1 MSSTS
6 ARRASRSMSES
17 KPSKH
22 KNFMEIK
29 FKKIR
34 IRNFRGLVSFEANLE
49 GRSVRISGANGLG
62 KSSVADAITWVLF
75 GKDSRRRTAFPID
88 PVDDEGRII
97 HNLDV
102 SVELEMLIDRQPTT
116 LRRRRQE
123 KWVQKRGMTR
133 EQLDGHQTTCY
144 IDGRPLPSSDFSS
157 HVDTIVKEEL
167 FRALTTPDYFPSLP
181 MDQQYRLLVKIVGT
195 RTLAEIAAKDEEALK
210 VVDELGQRSIDQYR
224 QGLTYDLQ
232 RTRKELETIPVRLSE
247 VQGFIEQVKA
257 KGADGK
263 TAQRHAKGIEEK
275 LRQVTQEIDSM
286 AGVVRAENAR
296 YNDQRAYIQQLRQ
309 QRAAIEDRI
318 EKQNR
323 EARTLHQSLVCKAK
337 EELEAAEERHTAA
350 KTMLGLHERRLKDL
364 EQQLTDFRSRWEEVE
379 RLSFS
384 WNAEEAVCPTC
395 GQPLPQDQAD
405 QKRVEAEMRF
415 NERKMKQQDAL
426 DEEGKKLAASKQ
438 RLQDLSAAA
447 REEMATAER
456 LMPEARERL
465 SKAEAEPIE
474 QADYHDASD
483 WQRLSSEIDQR
494 MKELEQTTQA
504 QEPPQLAALRTEE
517 EGYRKELRL
526 LQQTIDR
533 SKQIDEYIRREKELQ
548 KQRTTLS
555 GDIARMQTR
564 LEAAERLQ
572 LMEANDLQKRVN
584 DLFPSVRFRL
594 SRELLNGREVG
605 HCELSVDGVPYS
617 GLSTSERINAG
628 LELINA
634 LARHYNIV
642 APIVIDNAEA
652 VNKVA
657 PTLGQQILLEVSPA
671 KKLNVEQITPS
682 SLFE

>member
-1 MSSTS
+1 
-6 ARRASRSMSES
+6 
-17 KPSKH
+17 
-22 KNFMEIK
+22 MEIK
-29 FKKIR
+29 FKKVK
-34 IRNFRGLVSFEANLE
+34 IRNFRGLVSFDANLE

-88 PVDDEGRII
+88 PVDDAGRII

-102 SVELEMLIDRQPTT
+102 SVELEMLIDGQPTT

-123 KWVQKRGMTR
+123 KWVQKRGMTT

-210 VVDELGQRSIDQYR
+210 VVDELGQRSLDQYR
-224 QGLTYDLQ
+224 HGLSYDLQ
-232 RTRKELETIPVRLSE
+232 RTRKEQELIPVRLSE

-263 TAQRHAKGIEEK
+263 TAQRHARGIEEK
-275 LRQVTQEIDSM
+275 LRQVTKEIDSM

-296 YNDQRAYIQQLRQ
+296 YNDQRAYIQRLRQ

-337 EELEAAEERHTAA
+337 EELEATEERHTAA

-364 EQQLTDFRSRWEEVE
+364 EQQLIDFRSRWEEVE

-415 NERKMKQQDAL
+415 NERKMQQQDAL

-474 QADYHDASD
+474 QADYHDAAD

-517 EGYRKELRL
+517 QAYRKELRL
-526 LQQTIDR
+526 LEQTIDR
-533 SKQIDEYIRREKELQ
+533 SKQIDEYVRREKELQ

-584 DLFPSVRFRL
+584 ELFPSVRFRL

>member
-1 MSSTS
+1 
-6 ARRASRSMSES
+6 
-17 KPSKH
+17 
-22 KNFMEIK
+22 MEIK

-34 IRNFRGLVSFEANLE
+34 IRNFRGLVSFDANIE

-88 PVDDEGRII
+88 PVDDAGRII

-102 SVELEMLIDRQPTT
+102 SVELEMLIDGQPTT

-123 KWVQKRGMTR
+123 KWVQKRGMTT

-144 IDGRPLPSSDFSS
+144 IDGRPLPYSDFSS
-157 HVDTIVKEEL
+157 HVDTIVKEGL

-210 VVDELGQRSIDQYR
+210 VVDELGQRSLDQYR
-224 QGLTYDLQ
+224 QGLSYDLQ
-232 RTRKELETIPVRLSE
+232 RTRKEQELIPVRLSE

-296 YNDQRAYIQQLRQ
+296 HNDQRAYIQQLRQ
-309 QRAAIEDRI
+309 QRDAIEDRI

-337 EELEAAEERHTAA
+337 EELEATEERHTAA

-364 EQQLTDFRSRWEEVE
+364 EQQLEDFRRRWEEVE

-415 NERKMKQQDAL
+415 NERKMQQQDAL

-474 QADYHDASD
+474 QADYHDAAD
-483 WQRLSSEIDQR
+483 WQRLSGEIDQR

-517 EGYRKELRL
+517 QAYRKELRL
-526 LQQTIDR
+526 LEQTIDR
-533 SKQIDEYIRREKELQ
+533 SKQIDEYVRRERELQ

-584 DLFPSVRFRL
+584 ELFPSVRFRL

-671 KKLNVEQITPS
+671 KKLSVEQITPS

>member
-1 MSSTS
+1 
-6 ARRASRSMSES
+6 
-17 KPSKH
+17 
-22 KNFMEIK
+22 MEIK

-34 IRNFRGLVSFEANLE
+34 IRNFRGLVNFEANLE

-88 PVDDEGRII
+88 PVDDAGRII

-102 SVELEMLIDRQPTT
+102 SVELELLIDGQPTT
-116 LRRRRQE
+116 LRRRRSE
-123 KWVQKRGMTR
+123 KWVQKRGMTT

-210 VVDELGQRSIDQYR
+210 VVDELGQRSLDQYR

-232 RTRKELETIPVRLSE
+232 RTRKELELIPVRLSE

-337 EELEAAEERHTAA
+337 EELEATEERHTAA

-364 EQQLTDFRSRWEEVE
+364 EQQLEDFRRRWEEVE

-415 NERKMKQQDAL
+415 NERKMQQQDAL

-483 WQRLSSEIDQR
+483 WQRLTAEIDQR

-517 EGYRKELRL
+517 QAYRKELRL
-526 LQQTIDR
+526 LEQTIDR
-533 SKQIDEYIRREKELQ
+533 SKQIDEYVRREKELQ

-572 LMEANDLQKRVN
+572 LMEANDLQQRVN

-657 PTLGQQILLEVSPA
+657 PTLGQQILLKVSPA
-671 KKLNVEQITPS
+671 KKLSVEQTAPS

>member
-1 MSSTS
+1 
-6 ARRASRSMSES
+6 
-17 KPSKH
+17 
-22 KNFMEIK
+22 MEIK

-34 IRNFRGLVSFEANLE
+34 IRNFRGLVSFDANLE

-88 PVDDEGRII
+88 PVDDAGRII
-97 HNLDV
+97 HHLDV
-102 SVELEMLIDRQPTT
+102 SVELEMLIDGQLTT

-123 KWVQKRGMTR
+123 KWVQKRGMAT
-133 EQLDGHQTTCY
+133 EQLYGHQTTCY

-181 MDQQYRLLVKIVGT
+181 MNQQYRLLVKIVGT
-195 RTLAEIAAKDEEALK
+195 RTLAEIAAKDEEAMK
-210 VVDELGQRSIDQYR
+210 VVDELGQRSLDQYR
-224 QGLTYDLQ
+224 QGLAYDLQ
-232 RTRKELETIPVRLSE
+232 RTRKEQELIPVRLSE

-257 KGADGK
+257 NGADHV
-263 TAQRHAKGIEEK
+263 TARKQAKEIERK
-275 LRQVTQEIDSM
+275 IDQTTQEIDSL

-296 YNDQRAYIQQLRQ
+296 YNEQRAHIQQLRQ
-309 QRAAIEDRI
+309 QLAAVEDRV

-323 EARTLHQSLVCKAK
+323 ETRTLHHSLISKAK
-337 EELEAAEERHTAA
+337 EDVEVLEERHTAA
-350 KTMLGLHERRLKDL
+350 TTLLACHERNRKNLD
-364 EQQLTDFRSRWEEVE
+364 QQLEDFRRRWEETE
-379 RLSFS
+379 RLTFS
-384 WNAEEAVCPTC
+384 WPVEESICPTC
-395 GQPLPQDQAD
+395 GQPLPKDQAD
-405 QKRVEAEMRF
+405 KKRAEAEARF
-415 NERKMKQQDAL
+415 NERKMQQQDAL
-426 DEEGKKLAASKQ
+426 DQESERLIKARKRLEDQTTAARQEIASTELMLPEARQ
-438 RLQDLSAAA
+438 RLQ
-447 REEMATAER
+447 E
-456 LMPEARERL
+456 
-465 SKAEAEPIE
+465 AEAETVH
-474 QADYHDASD
+474 QANPHDYPD
-483 WQRLSSEIDQR
+483 WQRLDKEIAQR
-494 MKELEQTTQA
+494 VQALEQMGQA
-504 QEPPQLAALRTEE
+504 QEPEELPRLREE
-517 EGYRKELRL
+517 EKRYRQQLRA
-526 LQQTIDR
+526 LQETIDR
-533 SKQIDEYIRREKELQ
+533 GNQLREYEIRQQELQ
-548 KQRTTLS
+548 EQRKS
-555 GDIARMQTR
+555 ISSQVAMMQTR

-572 LMEANDLQKRVN
+572 LMEANDLQQRVN

-671 KKLNVEQITPS
+671 KKLSVEQTTPS
-682 SLFE
+682 LLFE

>member
-1 MSSTS
+1 
-6 ARRASRSMSES
+6 
-17 KPSKH
+17 
-22 KNFMEIK
+22 MEIK

-34 IRNFRGLVSFEANLE
+34 IRNFRGLVSFDANLE
-49 GRSVRISGANGLG
+49 GRSVRIAGANGLG

-102 SVELEMLIDRQPTT
+102 SVELEMLIDGQPTT
-116 LRRRRQE
+116 LRRRSE
-123 KWVQKRGMTR
+123 KWVQKRGMTT

-224 QGLTYDLQ
+224 QGLSYDLQ
-232 RTRKELETIPVRLSE
+232 RTRKEQELIPVRLSE

-337 EELEAAEERHTAA
+337 EELEATEERHTAA

-364 EQQLTDFRSRWEEVE
+364 EQQLEDFRSRWEEVE
-379 RLSFS
+379 RQSFS

-526 LQQTIDR
+526 LEQTIDR

-572 LMEANDLQKRVN
+572 LMEANDLQQRVN

-671 KKLNVEQITPS
+671 KKLSVEQITPS

>member
-1 MSSTS
+1 
-6 ARRASRSMSES
+6 
-17 KPSKH
+17 
-22 KNFMEIK
+22 MEIK

-34 IRNFRGLVSFEANLE
+34 IRNFRGLVNFEANLE

-88 PVDDEGRII
+88 PVDDAGRII
-97 HNLDV
+97 HHLDV
-102 SVELEMLIDRQPTT
+102 SVELELLIDGQPTT
-116 LRRRRQE
+116 LRRRRSE
-123 KWVQKRGMTR
+123 KWVQKRGMTT

-210 VVDELGQRSIDQYR
+210 VVDELGQRSLDQYR
-224 QGLTYDLQ
+224 QGLSYDLQ
-232 RTRKELETIPVRLSE
+232 RTRKELELIPVRLSE

-337 EELEAAEERHTAA
+337 EELEATEERHTAA
-350 KTMLGLHERRLKDL
+350 QTMLGLHERRLKDL

-379 RLSFS
+379 RQSFS

-395 GQPLPQDQAD
+395 GQPLPQDQAE

-415 NERKMKQQDAL
+415 NERKMRQQDAL

-447 REEMATAER
+447 RQEMYETER
-456 LMPEARERL
+456 LTPEARERL

-474 QADYHDASD
+474 QADYHDAAD
-483 WQRLSSEIDQR
+483 WQRLSGEIDQR

-517 EGYRKELRL
+517 QAYRKELRL
-526 LQQTIDR
+526 LEQTIDR
-533 SKQIDEYIRREKELQ
+533 SKQIDEYVRREKELQ
-548 KQRTTLS
+548 KQRATLS

-572 LMEANDLQKRVN
+572 LMEANDLQQRVN
-584 DLFPSVRFRL
+584 ELFPSVRFRL

-671 KKLNVEQITPS
+671 KKLNVEQIAPS

>member
-1 MSSTS
+1 
-6 ARRASRSMSES
+6 
-17 KPSKH
+17 
-22 KNFMEIK
+22 MEIK

-88 PVDDEGRII
+88 PVDDAGRII

-102 SVELEMLIDRQPTT
+102 SVELEMLIDGQPTT

-123 KWVQKRGMTR
+123 KWVQKRGMTT

-195 RTLAEIAAKDEEALK
+195 RTLAEIAAKDEEAMK
-210 VVDELGQRSIDQYR
+210 VVDELGQRSLDQYR
-224 QGLTYDLQ
+224 QGLSYDLQ

-337 EELEAAEERHTAA
+337 EELEATEERHTAA

-364 EQQLTDFRSRWEEVE
+364 EQQLEDFRSRWEEVE

-395 GQPLPQDQAD
+395 GQPLPQDQAE

-415 NERKMKQQDAL
+415 NERKMRQQDAL

-483 WQRLSSEIDQR
+483 WQRLTAEIDQR
-494 MKELEQTTQA
+494 VKELEQTTQA

-548 KQRTTLS
+548 KWRTTLS
-555 GDIARMQTR
+555 GDVARMQTR

-572 LMEANDLQKRVN
+572 LMEANDLQQRVN

-671 KKLNVEQITPS
+671 KKLSVEQITPS

>member
-1 MSSTS
+1 M
-6 ARRASRSMSES
+6 
-17 KPSKH
+17 
-22 KNFMEIK
+22 
-29 FKKIR
+29 
-34 IRNFRGLVSFEANLE
+34 
-49 GRSVRISGANGLG
+49 
-62 KSSVADAITWVLF
+62 
-75 GKDSRRRTAFPID
+75 
-88 PVDDEGRII
+88 
-97 HNLDV
+97 
-102 SVELEMLIDRQPTT
+102 SVELELLIDGQPTT
-116 LRRRRQE
+116 LRRRRSE
-123 KWVQKRGMTR
+123 KWVQKRGMTT

-144 IDGRPLPSSDFSS
+144 IDGRPLPSSDFAA

-210 VVDELGQRSIDQYR
+210 VVDELGQRSLDQYR

-232 RTRKELETIPVRLSE
+232 RTRKELELIPVRLSE
-247 VQGFIEQVKA
+247 VQGFIELVKA

-309 QRAAIEDRI
+309 QRAAIEDRV

-337 EELEAAEERHTAA
+337 EELEATEERHTAA
-350 KTMLGLHERRLKDL
+350 QTMLGLHERRLKDL
-364 EQQLTDFRSRWEEVE
+364 EQQLVDFRRRWEEVE
-379 RLSFS
+379 RQQFS

-395 GQPLPQDQAD
+395 GQSLPQDQAE

-415 NERKMKQQDAL
+415 NERKMRQQDAL

-447 REEMATAER
+447 RQEMYEAER
-456 LMPEARERL
+456 LAPEARERL

-474 QADYHDASD
+474 QADYHDDAD
-483 WQRLSSEIDQR
+483 WQRLTAEIDQR
-494 MKELEQTTQA
+494 VKELEQTTQA

-526 LQQTIDR
+526 LEQTIDR
-533 SKQIDEYIRREKELQ
+533 SKQIDEYVRREKELQ
-548 KQRTTLS
+548 AQRTTLS
-555 GDIARMQTR
+555 SEVARMQTS

-572 LMEANDLQKRVN
+572 LMEANDLQQRVN
-584 DLFPSVRFRL
+584 ELFPSVRFRL

-605 HCELSVDGVPYS
+605 HCEISVGGVPYS

-628 LELINA
+628 LQLINA
-634 LARHYNIV
+634 LARHYRIV

-652 VNKVA
+652 VNQVA

-671 KKLNVEQITPS
+671 KRLNVEQITPS
-682 SLFE
+682 SPFE

>member
-1 MSSTS
+1 
-6 ARRASRSMSES
+6 
-17 KPSKH
+17 
-22 KNFMEIK
+22 MEIK

-88 PVDDEGRII
+88 PVDDAGRII

-102 SVELEMLIDRQPTT
+102 SVELEMLIDGQPTT

-195 RTLAEIAAKDEEALK
+195 RTLAEIAAKDEEAMK
-210 VVDELGQRSIDQYR
+210 VVDELGQRSLDQYR
-224 QGLTYDLQ
+224 QGLSYDLQ

-337 EELEAAEERHTAA
+337 EELEATEERHTAA
-350 KTMLGLHERRLKDL
+350 KTLLGLHERRLKDL

-395 GQPLPQDQAD
+395 GQPLPQDQAE

-415 NERKMKQQDAL
+415 NERKMRQQDAL

-483 WQRLSSEIDQR
+483 WQRLTAEIDQR
-494 MKELEQTTQA
+494 VKELEQTTQA

-517 EGYRKELRL
+517 QAYRKELRL
-526 LQQTIDR
+526 LEQTIDR
-533 SKQIDEYIRREKELQ
+533 SKQIDGYIRREKELQ
-548 KQRTTLS
+548 AQRTALS
-555 GDIARMQTR
+555 GEVAMMQTR

-671 KKLNVEQITPS
+671 KKLSVEQITPS

>member
-1 MSSTS
+1 
-6 ARRASRSMSES
+6 
-17 KPSKH
+17 
-22 KNFMEIK
+22 MEIK

-49 GRSVRISGANGLG
+49 GRSVRIAGANGLG

-102 SVELEMLIDRQPTT
+102 SVELEMLIDGQPTT

-224 QGLTYDLQ
+224 QGLSYDLQ
-232 RTRKELETIPVRLSE
+232 RTRKEQETIPVRLSE

-337 EELEAAEERHTAA
+337 EELEATEERHTAA
-350 KTMLGLHERRLKDL
+350 KTLLGLHERRLKDL
-364 EQQLTDFRSRWEEVE
+364 EQQLEDFRSRWEEVE
-379 RLSFS
+379 RQSFS

-447 REEMATAER
+447 REEMTTAER

-526 LQQTIDR
+526 LEQTIDR

-548 KQRTTLS
+548 KWRTTLS
-555 GDIARMQTR
+555 GEVARMQTR

-671 KKLNVEQITPS
+671 KKLSVEQITPS

>member
-1 MSSTS
+1 
-6 ARRASRSMSES
+6 
-17 KPSKH
+17 
-22 KNFMEIK
+22 MEIK

-34 IRNFRGLVSFEANLE
+34 IRNFRGLVSFDAKLE

-88 PVDDEGRII
+88 PVDDAGRII

-102 SVELEMLIDRQPTT
+102 SVELEMLIDGQPTT

-123 KWVQKRGMTR
+123 KWVQKRGMTT

-195 RTLAEIAAKDEEALK
+195 RSLAEIAAKDEEAMK

-224 QGLTYDLQ
+224 QGLSYDLQ

-309 QRAAIEDRI
+309 QRAAIEDRV

-323 EARTLHQSLVCKAK
+323 EARTLHQSLVCKAQ
-337 EELEAAEERHTAA
+337 EELEATEERHTAA

-483 WQRLSSEIDQR
+483 WQRLTAEIDQR
-494 MKELEQTTQA
+494 VKELEQTTQA

-517 EGYRKELRL
+517 QAYRKELRL

-548 KQRTTLS
+548 KWRTTLS
-555 GDIARMQTR
+555 GDVARMQTR

-572 LMEANDLQKRVN
+572 LMEANDLQQRVN
-584 DLFPSVRFRL
+584 ELFPSVRFRL

-605 HCELSVDGVPYS
+605 HCELSVGGVPYS

-628 LELINA
+628 LQLINA

-671 KKLNVEQITPS
+671 KKLSVELITPS

>member
-1 MSSTS
+1 
-6 ARRASRSMSES
+6 
-17 KPSKH
+17 
-22 KNFMEIK
+22 MEIK

-34 IRNFRGLVSFEANLE
+34 IRNFRGLVNFEANLE

-88 PVDDEGRII
+88 PVDDAGRII
-97 HNLDV
+97 HHLDV
-102 SVELEMLIDRQPTT
+102 SVELELLIDGQPTT
-116 LRRRRQE
+116 LRRRRSE
-123 KWVQKRGMTR
+123 KWVQKRGMTT

-210 VVDELGQRSIDQYR
+210 VVDELGQRSLDQYR

-337 EELEAAEERHTAA
+337 EELEATEERHTAA
-350 KTMLGLHERRLKDL
+350 QTMLGLHERRLKDL

-379 RLSFS
+379 RQSFS

-395 GQPLPQDQAD
+395 GQPLPQDQAE

-415 NERKMKQQDAL
+415 NERKMQQQDAL

-447 REEMATAER
+447 RQEMYETER
-456 LMPEARERL
+456 LTPEARERL

-474 QADYHDASD
+474 QADYHDAAD

-517 EGYRKELRL
+517 QAYRKELRL
-526 LQQTIDR
+526 LEQTIDR
-533 SKQIDEYIRREKELQ
+533 SKQIDEYVRREKELQ

-584 DLFPSVRFRL
+584 ELFPSVRFRL

-628 LELINA
+628 LQLINA
-634 LARHYNIV
+634 LARHYRIV

-671 KKLNVEQITPS
+671 KKLSVEQITPS

>member
-1 MSSTS
+1 
-6 ARRASRSMSES
+6 
-17 KPSKH
+17 
-22 KNFMEIK
+22 MEIK

-34 IRNFRGLVSFEANLE
+34 IRNFRGLVNFEANLD

-88 PVDDEGRII
+88 PVDDAGRII

-102 SVELEMLIDRQPTT
+102 SVELEMLIDGQPTT

-123 KWVQKRGMTR
+123 KWVQKRGMTT

-210 VVDELGQRSIDQYR
+210 VVDELGQRSLDQYR
-224 QGLTYDLQ
+224 QGLSYDLQ
-232 RTRKELETIPVRLSE
+232 RTRKEQELIPVRLSE

-337 EELEAAEERHTAA
+337 EELEALEERHTAA
-350 KTMLGLHERRLKDL
+350 QTMLGLHERRLKDL
-364 EQQLTDFRSRWEEVE
+364 EQQLEDFRSRWEEVE
-379 RLSFS
+379 RQQFS

-415 NERKMKQQDAL
+415 NERKMRQQDAL
-426 DEEGKKLAASKQ
+426 DEEGKKLATNKQ

-447 REEMATAER
+447 RQEMAEAER
-456 LMPEARERL
+456 LTPEARERL
-465 SKAEAEPIE
+465 SKAEAEPIA
-474 QADYHDASD
+474 QADYHDAAD
-483 WQRLSSEIDQR
+483 WQRLTAEIDLR
-494 MKELEQTTQA
+494 VKELEQTTQA

-517 EGYRKELRL
+517 QAYRKELRL
-526 LQQTIDR
+526 LEQTIDR
-533 SKQIDEYIRREKELQ
+533 SKQIDEYVRREKELQ
-548 KQRTTLS
+548 AQRTTLS

-572 LMEANDLQKRVN
+572 LMEANDLQQRVN
-584 DLFPSVRFRL
+584 ELFPSVRFRL

-605 HCELSVDGVPYS
+605 HCEISVGGVPYS

-628 LELINA
+628 LQLINA
-634 LARHYNIV
+634 LARHYHIV

-652 VNKVA
+652 VNQVA
-657 PTLGQQILLEVSPA
+657 PTLGQQILLEVSPG
-671 KKLNVEQITPS
+671 KKLSVEQITPS

>member
-1 MSSTS
+1 
-6 ARRASRSMSES
+6 
-17 KPSKH
+17 
-22 KNFMEIK
+22 MEIK

-102 SVELEMLIDRQPTT
+102 SVELEMLIDGQPTT

-210 VVDELGQRSIDQYR
+210 VVDELGQRSLDQYR
-224 QGLTYDLQ
+224 QGLSYDLQ
-232 RTRKELETIPVRLSE
+232 RTRKELELIPVRLSE

-337 EELEAAEERHTAA
+337 EELEATEERHTAA

-364 EQQLTDFRSRWEEVE
+364 EQQLEDFRRRWEDVE

-395 GQPLPQDQAD
+395 GQPLPQDQAE

-415 NERKMKQQDAL
+415 NERKMRQQDAL
-426 DEEGKKLAASKQ
+426 DEEGKKFAASKQ

-474 QADYHDASD
+474 QADYHDAAD
-483 WQRLSSEIDQR
+483 WQRLSGEIDQR

-517 EGYRKELRL
+517 QAYRKELRL
-526 LQQTIDR
+526 LEQTIDR
-533 SKQIDEYIRREKELQ
+533 SKQIDEYVRREKELQ

-584 DLFPSVRFRL
+584 ELFPSVRFRL

-605 HCELSVDGVPYS
+605 HCELSADGVPYS

-634 LARHYNIV
+634 LARYYNIV

-652 VNKVA
+652 VNQVA

>member
-1 MSSTS
+1 
-6 ARRASRSMSES
+6 
-17 KPSKH
+17 
-22 KNFMEIK
+22 MEIK

-102 SVELEMLIDRQPTT
+102 SVELEMLIDGQPTT

-181 MDQQYRLLVKIVGT
+181 MDQQYRLLVKIVGM
-195 RTLAEIAAKDEEALK
+195 RSLAEIAAKDEEAMK
-210 VVDELGQRSIDQYR
+210 VVDELGQRSHDQYR
-224 QGLTYDLQ
+224 QGLSYDLQ
-232 RTRKELETIPVRLSE
+232 RTRKEQELIPVRLSE

-337 EELEAAEERHTAA
+337 EELEATEERHTAA

-364 EQQLTDFRSRWEEVE
+364 EQQLEDFRRRWKEVE

-415 NERKMKQQDAL
+415 NERKMQQQDAL

-456 LMPEARERL
+456 LLPEACERL

-474 QADYHDASD
+474 QADYHDAAD
-483 WQRLSSEIDQR
+483 WQRLSGEIDQR

-517 EGYRKELRL
+517 QAYRKELRL
-526 LQQTIDR
+526 LEQTIDR
-533 SKQIDEYIRREKELQ
+533 SKQIDEYVRRERELQ

-572 LMEANDLQKRVN
+572 LMEANDLQQRVN
-584 DLFPSVRFRL
+584 ELFPSVRFRL

-671 KKLNVEQITPS
+671 KKLNVEQTASS

>member
-1 MSSTS
+1 
-6 ARRASRSMSES
+6 
-17 KPSKH
+17 
-22 KNFMEIK
+22 MEIK
-29 FKKIR
+29 FKKVK
-34 IRNFRGLVSFEANLE
+34 IRNFRGLASFDANLE

-88 PVDDEGRII
+88 PVDDAGRII

-102 SVELEMLIDRQPTT
+102 SVELEMLIDGQPTT

-123 KWVQKRGMTR
+123 KWVQKRGMTT

-195 RTLAEIAAKDEEALK
+195 RTLAEIAAKDEEAMK
-210 VVDELGQRSIDQYR
+210 VVDELGQRSLDQYR
-224 QGLTYDLQ
+224 QGLAYDLQ
-232 RTRKELETIPVRLSE
+232 RTRKEQELIPVRLSE
-247 VQGFIEQVKA
+247 VQGFFEQVKA

-337 EELEAAEERHTAA
+337 EELEATEERHTAA

-364 EQQLTDFRSRWEEVE
+364 EQQLEDFRRRWEEVE

-415 NERKMKQQDAL
+415 NERKMQQQDAL

-474 QADYHDASD
+474 QADYHDAAD
-483 WQRLSSEIDQR
+483 WQRLSCEIDQR
-494 MKELEQTTQA
+494 MKDLEQTTQA

-517 EGYRKELRL
+517 QAYRKELRL
-526 LQQTIDR
+526 LEQTIDR

-584 DLFPSVRFRL
+584 ELFPSVRFRL

-671 KKLNVEQITPS
+671 KKLSVEQTAPS

>member
-1 MSSTS
+1 
-6 ARRASRSMSES
+6 
-17 KPSKH
+17 
-22 KNFMEIK
+22 MEIK

-34 IRNFRGLVSFEANLE
+34 IRNFRGLVSFDANLE

-88 PVDDEGRII
+88 PVDDAGRII

-102 SVELEMLIDRQPTT
+102 SVELEMLIDGQPTT

-123 KWVQKRGMTR
+123 KWVQKRGMTT

-210 VVDELGQRSIDQYR
+210 VVDELGQRSLDQYR

-232 RTRKELETIPVRLSE
+232 RTRKELELIPVRLSE

-309 QRAAIEDRI
+309 QRAAIEDRV

-323 EARTLHQSLVCKAK
+323 ETRTLHQSLVCKAK
-337 EELEAAEERHTAA
+337 EELEATEERHTAA
-350 KTMLGLHERRLKDL
+350 QTMLGLHERRLKDL

-379 RLSFS
+379 RQSFS

-395 GQPLPQDQAD
+395 GQPLPQDQAE
-405 QKRVEAEMRF
+405 QKRVETEMRF
-415 NERKMKQQDAL
+415 NERKMRQQDAL

-447 REEMATAER
+447 RQEMYEAER
-456 LMPEARERL
+456 LTPEARERL

-483 WQRLSSEIDQR
+483 WQRLTAEIDQR
-494 MKELEQTTQA
+494 VKELEQTTQA

-517 EGYRKELRL
+517 QAYRKELRL
-526 LQQTIDR
+526 LEQTIDR
-533 SKQIDEYIRREKELQ
+533 SKQIDEYVRREKELQ

-657 PTLGQQILLEVSPA
+657 STLGQQILLEVSPA

>member
-1 MSSTS
+1 
-6 ARRASRSMSES
+6 
-17 KPSKH
+17 
-22 KNFMEIK
+22 MEIK

-34 IRNFRGLVSFEANLE
+34 IRNFRGLVSFDANLE

-88 PVDDEGRII
+88 PVDDAGRII

-102 SVELEMLIDRQPTT
+102 SVELEMLIDGQPTT

-195 RTLAEIAAKDEEALK
+195 RSLAEIAAKDEEALK
-210 VVDELGQRSIDQYR
+210 VVDELGQRSLDQYR
-224 QGLTYDLQ
+224 QGLSYDLQ
-232 RTRKELETIPVRLSE
+232 RTRKEQELIPVRLSE

-337 EELEAAEERHTAA
+337 EELEATEERHTAA

-364 EQQLTDFRSRWEEVE
+364 EQQLEDFRRRWEDVE

-415 NERKMKQQDAL
+415 NERKMQQQDAL

-483 WQRLSSEIDQR
+483 WQRLTAEIDQR
-494 MKELEQTTQA
+494 VKELEQTTQA

-517 EGYRKELRL
+517 QGYRKELRL
-526 LQQTIDR
+526 LEQTIDR
-533 SKQIDEYIRREKELQ
+533 SKQIDEYVRREKELQ

-671 KKLNVEQITPS
+671 KKLSVEQITPS

>member
-1 MSSTS
+1 
-6 ARRASRSMSES
+6 
-17 KPSKH
+17 
-22 KNFMEIK
+22 MEIK

-34 IRNFRGLVSFEANLE
+34 IRNFRGLVNFEANLD
-49 GRSVRISGANGLG
+49 GQSVRIAGANGLG

-88 PVDDEGRII
+88 PVDDAGRII
-97 HNLDV
+97 HHLDV
-102 SVELEMLIDRQPTT
+102 SVELELLIDGQPTT
-116 LRRRRQE
+116 LRRRRSE
-123 KWVQKRGMTR
+123 KWVQKRGMTT

-144 IDGRPLPSSDFSS
+144 IDGRPLLSSDFSA

-195 RTLAEIAAKDEEALK
+195 RTLAEIAAKDKEALK
-210 VVDELGQRSIDQYR
+210 VVDELGQRSLDQYR

-232 RTRKELETIPVRLSE
+232 RTRKELELIPVRLSE

-309 QRAAIEDRI
+309 QRAAIEDRV

-323 EARTLHQSLVCKAK
+323 ETRTLHQSLVCKAK
-337 EELEAAEERHTAA
+337 EELEATEERHTAA
-350 KTMLGLHERRLKDL
+350 QTMLGLHERRLKDL
-364 EQQLTDFRSRWEEVE
+364 EQQLVDFRRRWEEVE

-395 GQPLPQDQAD
+395 GQPLPQDQAE

-415 NERKMKQQDAL
+415 NERKMRQQDAL

-447 REEMATAER
+447 RQEMAEAER
-456 LMPEARERL
+456 LTPEARERL

-483 WQRLSSEIDQR
+483 WQRLTAEIDQR
-494 MKELEQTTQA
+494 VKELEQTTQA

-526 LQQTIDR
+526 LEQTIDR
-533 SKQIDEYIRREKELQ
+533 SKQIDEYVRREKELQ
-548 KQRTTLS
+548 AQRTALS
-555 GDIARMQTR
+555 SEVARMQTS

-572 LMEANDLQKRVN
+572 LMEANDLQQRVN
-584 DLFPSVRFRL
+584 ELFPSVRFRL

-605 HCELSVDGVPYS
+605 HCEISVGGVPYS

-628 LELINA
+628 LQLINA
-634 LARHYNIV
+634 LARHYRIV

-652 VNKVA
+652 VNQVA

-671 KKLNVEQITPS
+671 KKLYVEQTTPS

>member
-1 MSSTS
+1 
-6 ARRASRSMSES
+6 
-17 KPSKH
+17 
-22 KNFMEIK
+22 MEIK

-62 KSSVADAITWVLF
+62 ISSVADAITWVLF

-102 SVELEMLIDRQPTT
+102 SVELQMLIDGQPTT

-337 EELEAAEERHTAA
+337 EELEATEERHTAA
-350 KTMLGLHERRLKDL
+350 KTLLGLHERRLKDL
-364 EQQLTDFRSRWEEVE
+364 EQQLEDFRSRWEEVE

-395 GQPLPQDQAD
+395 GQPLPQDQAE

-415 NERKMKQQDAL
+415 NERKMRQQDAL

-474 QADYHDASD
+474 QADYHDAAD

-517 EGYRKELRL
+517 QAYRKELRL
-526 LQQTIDR
+526 LEQTIDR
-533 SKQIDEYIRREKELQ
+533 SKQIDEYVRREKELQ

>member
-1 MSSTS
+1 
-6 ARRASRSMSES
+6 
-17 KPSKH
+17 
-22 KNFMEIK
+22 MEIK

-88 PVDDEGRII
+88 PVDDAGRII

-102 SVELEMLIDRQPTT
+102 SVELEMLIDGQPTT

-123 KWVQKRGMTR
+123 KWVQKRGMTT

-195 RTLAEIAAKDEEALK
+195 RTLAEIAAKDEEAMK
-210 VVDELGQRSIDQYR
+210 VVDELGQRSLDQYR
-224 QGLTYDLQ
+224 QGLSYDLQ
-232 RTRKELETIPVRLSE
+232 RTRKEQELIPVRLSE

-323 EARTLHQSLVCKAK
+323 EARTLHQSLVSKAK
-337 EELEAAEERHTAA
+337 EELEATEERHTAA

-364 EQQLTDFRSRWEEVE
+364 EQQLEDFRRRWEEVE

-415 NERKMKQQDAL
+415 NERKMQQQDAL

-483 WQRLSSEIDQR
+483 WQRLTSEIDQR

-517 EGYRKELRL
+517 QAYRKELRL
-526 LQQTIDR
+526 LEQTIDR
-533 SKQIDEYIRREKELQ
+533 SKQIDEYVRREKELQ

-555 GDIARMQTR
+555 GEVARMQTR

-584 DLFPSVRFRL
+584 DLFSSVRFRL

-671 KKLNVEQITPS
+671 KKLSVEQITPS

>member
-1 MSSTS
+1 
-6 ARRASRSMSES
+6 
-17 KPSKH
+17 
-22 KNFMEIK
+22 MEIK

-88 PVDDEGRII
+88 PVDDAGRII

-102 SVELEMLIDRQPTT
+102 SVELEMLIDGQPTT
-116 LRRRRQE
+116 LRRRRSE
-123 KWVQKRGMTR
+123 KWVQKRGMTT

-157 HVDTIVKEEL
+157 HVDTIVKEEI

-210 VVDELGQRSIDQYR
+210 VVDELGQRSLDQYR
-224 QGLTYDLQ
+224 QGLAYDLQ
-232 RTRKELETIPVRLSE
+232 RTRKEQELIPVRLSE

-275 LRQVTQEIDSM
+275 LRQVMQEIDSM

-337 EELEAAEERHTAA
+337 EEMEATEERHTAA
-350 KTMLGLHERRLKDL
+350 KTMLGLHERRLKDQ
-364 EQQLTDFRSRWEEVE
+364 EQQLEDFRSRWEEVE

-415 NERKMKQQDAL
+415 NERKMQQQDAL

-483 WQRLSSEIDQR
+483 WQRLTAEIDQR

-517 EGYRKELRL
+517 QAYRKELRL
-526 LQQTIDR
+526 LEQTIDR
-533 SKQIDEYIRREKELQ
+533 SKQIDEYVRREKELQ

-572 LMEANDLQKRVN
+572 LMEANDLQQRVN

-671 KKLNVEQITPS
+671 KKLSVEQTALS

>member
-1 MSSTS
+1 
-6 ARRASRSMSES
+6 
-17 KPSKH
+17 
-22 KNFMEIK
+22 MEIK

-34 IRNFRGLVSFEANLE
+34 IRNFRGLVNFEANLE

-102 SVELEMLIDRQPTT
+102 SVELEMLIDGQPTT

-123 KWVQKRGMTR
+123 KWVQKRGMTT

-210 VVDELGQRSIDQYR
+210 VVDELGQRSLDQYR

-232 RTRKELETIPVRLSE
+232 RTRKELELIPVRLSE

-337 EELEAAEERHTAA
+337 EELEATEERHTAA

-379 RLSFS
+379 RQSFS

-395 GQPLPQDQAD
+395 GQPLPQDQAE
-405 QKRVEAEMRF
+405 QKRVETEMRF
-415 NERKMKQQDAL
+415 NERKMRQQDAL

-447 REEMATAER
+447 RQEMYEAER
-456 LMPEARERL
+456 LTPEARERL

-483 WQRLSSEIDQR
+483 WQRLTAEIDQR
-494 MKELEQTTQA
+494 VKELEQTTQA

-517 EGYRKELRL
+517 QGYRKELRL
-526 LQQTIDR
+526 LEQTIDR
-533 SKQIDEYIRREKELQ
+533 SKQIDEYVRREKELQ
-548 KQRTTLS
+548 AQRTTLS
-555 GDIARMQTR
+555 GEVARMQTR

-572 LMEANDLQKRVN
+572 LMEANDLQQRVN
-584 DLFPSVRFRL
+584 ELFPSVRFRL

>member
-1 MSSTS
+1 
-6 ARRASRSMSES
+6 
-17 KPSKH
+17 
-22 KNFMEIK
+22 MEIK

-34 IRNFRGLVSFEANLE
+34 IRNFRGLVSFEANLA

-88 PVDDEGRII
+88 PVDDAGRII

-102 SVELEMLIDRQPTT
+102 SVELEMLIDGQPTT

-123 KWVQKRGMTR
+123 KWVQKRGMTT

-195 RTLAEIAAKDEEALK
+195 RTLAEIAAKDEEAMK

-224 QGLTYDLQ
+224 QGLSYDLQ

-337 EELEAAEERHTAA
+337 EELEATEERHTAA

-395 GQPLPQDQAD
+395 GQPLPQDQAE

-415 NERKMKQQDAL
+415 NERKMRQQDAL

-447 REEMATAER
+447 RQEMYETER
-456 LMPEARERL
+456 LTPEARERL

-483 WQRLSSEIDQR
+483 WQRLTAEIDQR
-494 MKELEQTTQA
+494 VKELEQTTQA

-526 LQQTIDR
+526 LEQTIDR

-555 GDIARMQTR
+555 GDVAKMQTR

-671 KKLNVEQITPS
+671 KKLSVEQITPS

>member
-1 MSSTS
+1 
-6 ARRASRSMSES
+6 
-17 KPSKH
+17 
-22 KNFMEIK
+22 MEIK

-88 PVDDEGRII
+88 PVDDAGRII

-102 SVELEMLIDRQPTT
+102 SVELEMLIDGQPTT

-195 RTLAEIAAKDEEALK
+195 RTLAEIAAKDEEAMK
-210 VVDELGQRSIDQYR
+210 VVDELGQRSLDQYR
-224 QGLTYDLQ
+224 QGLAYDLQ
-232 RTRKELETIPVRLSE
+232 RTRKEQELIPVRLSE

-337 EELEAAEERHTAA
+337 EELEATEERHTAA

-395 GQPLPQDQAD
+395 GQPLPQDQAE

-517 EGYRKELRL
+517 QAYRKELRL
-526 LQQTIDR
+526 LEQTIDR

-555 GDIARMQTR
+555 GDMARMQTR

-572 LMEANDLQKRVN
+572 LMEANDLQQRVN

-671 KKLNVEQITPS
+671 KKLNVEQITLS

>member
-1 MSSTS
+1 
-6 ARRASRSMSES
+6 
-17 KPSKH
+17 
-22 KNFMEIK
+22 MEIK

-102 SVELEMLIDRQPTT
+102 SVELEMLIDGQPTT

-337 EELEAAEERHTAA
+337 EELEATEERHTAA

-415 NERKMKQQDAL
+415 NERKMQQQDAL

-438 RLQDLSAAA
+438 RLQNLSAAA

-456 LMPEARERL
+456 LTPEARERL

-517 EGYRKELRL
+517 QAYRKELRL

-548 KQRTTLS
+548 KWRTTLS

-572 LMEANDLQKRVN
+572 LMEANDLQQRVN

>member
-1 MSSTS
+1 
-6 ARRASRSMSES
+6 
-17 KPSKH
+17 
-22 KNFMEIK
+22 MEIK

-34 IRNFRGLVSFEANLE
+34 IRNFRGLASFEANLE

-75 GKDSRRRTAFPID
+75 GKDSRRRTAFAID
-88 PVDDEGRII
+88 PVDDAGRII

-102 SVELEMLIDRQPTT
+102 SVELEMLIDGQPTT

-224 QGLTYDLQ
+224 QGLSYDLQ
-232 RTRKELETIPVRLSE
+232 RTRKELELIPVRLSE

-337 EELEAAEERHTAA
+337 EELEATEERHTAA

-415 NERKMKQQDAL
+415 NERKMQQQDAL

-438 RLQDLSAAA
+438 RLQNLSAAA

-483 WQRLSSEIDQR
+483 WQRLTAEIDQR

-526 LQQTIDR
+526 LEQTIDR

-548 KQRTTLS
+548 AQRTALS
-555 GDIARMQTR
+555 GEVARMQTR

-642 APIVIDNAEA
+642 APIVIDNAES

-671 KKLNVEQITPS
+671 KKLSVEQITPS

>member
-1 MSSTS
+1 
-6 ARRASRSMSES
+6 
-17 KPSKH
+17 
-22 KNFMEIK
+22 MEIK

-34 IRNFRGLVSFEANLE
+34 IRNFRGLVSFDTNLE

-102 SVELEMLIDRQPTT
+102 SVELEMLIDGQPTT

-123 KWVQKRGMTR
+123 KWVQKRGMTT

-210 VVDELGQRSIDQYR
+210 VVDELGQRSLDQYR
-224 QGLTYDLQ
+224 QGLSYDLQ
-232 RTRKELETIPVRLSE
+232 RTRKEQELIPVRLSE

-323 EARTLHQSLVCKAK
+323 ETRTLHQSLVCKAK
-337 EELEAAEERHTAA
+337 EELEATEERHTAA

-364 EQQLTDFRSRWEEVE
+364 EQQLEDFRRRWEEVE

-474 QADYHDASD
+474 QADYHDAAD
-483 WQRLSSEIDQR
+483 WQCLSSEIDQR

-517 EGYRKELRL
+517 QAYRKELRL
-526 LQQTIDR
+526 LEQTIDR
-533 SKQIDEYIRREKELQ
+533 SKQIDEYVRREKELQ

-584 DLFPSVRFRL
+584 ELFPSVRFRL

-671 KKLNVEQITPS
+671 KKLNVEQIAPS

>member
-1 MSSTS
+1 
-6 ARRASRSMSES
+6 
-17 KPSKH
+17 
-22 KNFMEIK
+22 MEIK

-102 SVELEMLIDRQPTT
+102 SVELEMLIDGQPTT

-195 RTLAEIAAKDEEALK
+195 RSLAEIAAKDEEALK

-224 QGLTYDLQ
+224 QGLSYDLQ

-247 VQGFIEQVKA
+247 VQGFIEQAKA

-337 EELEAAEERHTAA
+337 EEMEATEERHTAA

-364 EQQLTDFRSRWEEVE
+364 EQHLTDFRSRWEEVE

-415 NERKMKQQDAL
+415 NERKMQQQDAL

-474 QADYHDASD
+474 QADYHDAAD
-483 WQRLSSEIDQR
+483 WQRLSGEIDQH

-517 EGYRKELRL
+517 QAYRKELRL
-526 LQQTIDR
+526 LEQTIDR
-533 SKQIDEYIRREKELQ
+533 SKQIDEYVRREKELQ

-584 DLFPSVRFRL
+584 ELFPSVRFRL

-671 KKLNVEQITPS
+671 KKLSVEQITPS

>member
-1 MSSTS
+1 
-6 ARRASRSMSES
+6 
-17 KPSKH
+17 
-22 KNFMEIK
+22 MEIK

-88 PVDDEGRII
+88 PVDDAGRII

-102 SVELEMLIDRQPTT
+102 SVELEMLIDGQPTT

-123 KWVQKRGMTR
+123 KWVQKRGMTT

-195 RTLAEIAAKDEEALK
+195 RPLAEIAAKDEEALK
-210 VVDELGQRSIDQYR
+210 VVDELGQRSLDQYR
-224 QGLTYDLQ
+224 QGLSYDLQ
-232 RTRKELETIPVRLSE
+232 RTRKEQETIPVRLSE

-337 EELEAAEERHTAA
+337 EELEATEERHTAA

-517 EGYRKELRL
+517 QAYRKELRL

-555 GDIARMQTR
+555 GEVARMQTR

-572 LMEANDLQKRVN
+572 LMEANDLQQRVN

-671 KKLNVEQITPS
+671 KKLSVEQITPS

>member
-1 MSSTS
+1 
-6 ARRASRSMSES
+6 
-17 KPSKH
+17 
-22 KNFMEIK
+22 MEIK

-88 PVDDEGRII
+88 PVDDAGRII

-102 SVELEMLIDRQPTT
+102 SVELEMLIDGQPTT
-116 LRRRRQE
+116 LRRRQE

-195 RTLAEIAAKDEEALK
+195 RSLAEIAAKDEEALK

-224 QGLTYDLQ
+224 QGLSYDLQ

-309 QRAAIEDRI
+309 QRAAIEYRI

-323 EARTLHQSLVCKAK
+323 EARTLHHSLVCKAK
-337 EELEAAEERHTAA
+337 EELEATEERHTAA

-364 EQQLTDFRSRWEEVE
+364 EQQLEDFRRRWEEVE

-483 WQRLSSEIDQR
+483 WQRLTAEMDQR
-494 MKELEQTTQA
+494 VKELEQTTQA

-526 LQQTIDR
+526 LEQTIDR
-533 SKQIDEYIRREKELQ
+533 SKQIDGYIRREKELQ
-548 KQRTTLS
+548 TQRTTLS
-555 GDIARMQTR
+555 GEVARMQTR

-652 VNKVA
+652 VIKVA

-671 KKLNVEQITPS
+671 KKLSVEQITPS

>member
-1 MSSTS
+1 
-6 ARRASRSMSES
+6 
-17 KPSKH
+17 
-22 KNFMEIK
+22 MEIK

-88 PVDDEGRII
+88 PVDDAGRII

-102 SVELEMLIDRQPTT
+102 SVELEMLIDGQPTT

-123 KWVQKRGMTR
+123 KWVQKRGMTT

-181 MDQQYRLLVKIVGT
+181 MDQQYRMLVKIVGT

-210 VVDELGQRSIDQYR
+210 VVDELGQRSLDQYR
-224 QGLTYDLQ
+224 QGLAYDLQ
-232 RTRKELETIPVRLSE
+232 RTRKEQELIPVRLSE

-337 EELEAAEERHTAA
+337 EELEATEERHTAA

-364 EQQLTDFRSRWEEVE
+364 EQQLEDFRRRWEEVE

-474 QADYHDASD
+474 QADYHDAAD

-494 MKELEQTTQA
+494 MKELEKTTQA

-517 EGYRKELRL
+517 QAYRKELRL

-628 LELINA
+628 LELTNA

-671 KKLNVEQITPS
+671 KKLNVEQIAPS

>member
-1 MSSTS
+1 
-6 ARRASRSMSES
+6 
-17 KPSKH
+17 
-22 KNFMEIK
+22 MEIK

-34 IRNFRGLVSFEANLE
+34 IRNFRGLVNFEANLE

-88 PVDDEGRII
+88 PVDDAGRII

-102 SVELEMLIDRQPTT
+102 SVELELLIDGQPTT
-116 LRRRRQE
+116 LRRRRSE
-123 KWVQKRGMTR
+123 KWVQKRGMTT

-181 MDQQYRLLVKIVGT
+181 MNQQYRLLVKIVGT
-195 RTLAEIAAKDEEALK
+195 RTLAEIAAKDEEAMK
-210 VVDELGQRSIDQYR
+210 VVDELGQRSLDQYR
-224 QGLTYDLQ
+224 QGLSCDLQ
-232 RTRKELETIPVRLSE
+232 RTRKEQELIPVRLSE

-337 EELEAAEERHTAA
+337 EELEATEERHTAA

-364 EQQLTDFRSRWEEVE
+364 EQQLEDFRRRWEDVE

-415 NERKMKQQDAL
+415 NERKMQQQDAL

-474 QADYHDASD
+474 QADYHDAAD

-517 EGYRKELRL
+517 QAYRKELRL
-526 LQQTIDR
+526 LEQTIDR
-533 SKQIDEYIRREKELQ
+533 SKQIDEYVRREKELQ

-572 LMEANDLQKRVN
+572 LMEANDLQQRVN

-652 VNKVA
+652 VNQVA

>member
-1 MSSTS
+1 
-6 ARRASRSMSES
+6 
-17 KPSKH
+17 
-22 KNFMEIK
+22 MEIK

-34 IRNFRGLVSFEANLE
+34 IRNFRGLVSFDANLE

-88 PVDDEGRII
+88 PVDDAGRII

-102 SVELEMLIDRQPTT
+102 SVELEMLIDGQPTT

-123 KWVQKRGMTR
+123 KWVQKRGMTT

-210 VVDELGQRSIDQYR
+210 VVDELGQRSLDQYR
-224 QGLTYDLQ
+224 QGLSYDLQ
-232 RTRKELETIPVRLSE
+232 RTRKELELIPVRLSE

-296 YNDQRAYIQQLRQ
+296 HNDQRAYIQQLRQ
-309 QRAAIEDRI
+309 QRDAIEDRI

-337 EELEAAEERHTAA
+337 EELEATEERHTAA

-364 EQQLTDFRSRWEEVE
+364 EQQLIDFRRRWEEVE

-415 NERKMKQQDAL
+415 NERKMQQQDAL

-474 QADYHDASD
+474 QADYHDAAD
-483 WQRLSSEIDQR
+483 WQRLSGEIDQR

-517 EGYRKELRL
+517 QAYRKELRL

-533 SKQIDEYIRREKELQ
+533 SKQIDEYVRREKELQ
-548 KQRTTLS
+548 KWRTTLS
-555 GDIARMQTR
+555 GDVARMQTR

-594 SRELLNGREVG
+594 NRELLNGREVG

-671 KKLNVEQITPS
+671 KKLSVEQITPS

>member
-1 MSSTS
+1 
-6 ARRASRSMSES
+6 
-17 KPSKH
+17 
-22 KNFMEIK
+22 MEIK

-34 IRNFRGLVSFEANLE
+34 IRNFRGLVRFEANLE

-88 PVDDEGRII
+88 PVDEEGRII

-102 SVELEMLIDRQPTT
+102 SVELEMLIDGQPTT

-224 QGLTYDLQ
+224 QGLSYDLQ
-232 RTRKELETIPVRLSE
+232 RTRKELELIPVRLSE

-337 EELEAAEERHTAA
+337 EELEATEERHTAA

-364 EQQLTDFRSRWEEVE
+364 EQQLEDFRSRWEEVE

-395 GQPLPQDQAD
+395 GQPLPQDQAE

-415 NERKMKQQDAL
+415 NERKMRQQDAL

-483 WQRLSSEIDQR
+483 WQRLTAEIDQR
-494 MKELEQTTQA
+494 VKELEQTTQA

-517 EGYRKELRL
+517 QAYRKELRL
-526 LQQTIDR
+526 LEQTIDR
-533 SKQIDEYIRREKELQ
+533 SKQIDGYIRREKELQ
-548 KQRTTLS
+548 AQRTALS
-555 GDIARMQTR
+555 GEVARMQTR

-657 PTLGQQILLEVSPA
+657 PTIGQQILLEVSPA
-671 KKLNVEQITPS
+671 KKLSVEQTAPS

>member
-1 MSSTS
+1 
-6 ARRASRSMSES
+6 
-17 KPSKH
+17 
-22 KNFMEIK
+22 MEIK

-34 IRNFRGLVSFEANLE
+34 IRNFRGLVSFDANLE

-88 PVDDEGRII
+88 PVDDAGRII

-102 SVELEMLIDRQPTT
+102 SVELEMLIDGQPTT

-123 KWVQKRGMTR
+123 KWVQKRGMTT

-195 RTLAEIAAKDEEALK
+195 RTLAEIAAKDEEAMK
-210 VVDELGQRSIDQYR
+210 VVDELGQRSLDQYR
-224 QGLTYDLQ
+224 QGLAYDLQ
-232 RTRKELETIPVRLSE
+232 RTRKEQELIPVRLSE

-337 EELEAAEERHTAA
+337 EEMEAAEERHTAA

-364 EQQLTDFRSRWEEVE
+364 EQQLEDFRRRWEEVE

-415 NERKMKQQDAL
+415 NERKMQQQDAL

-474 QADYHDASD
+474 QADYHDAAD

-517 EGYRKELRL
+517 QAYRKELRL
-526 LQQTIDR
+526 LEQTIDR
-533 SKQIDEYIRREKELQ
+533 SKQIDEYVRREKELQ

-584 DLFPSVRFRL
+584 ELFPSVRFRL

-634 LARHYNIV
+634 LVRHYNIV

-652 VNKVA
+652 VNKVT

-671 KKLNVEQITPS
+671 KKLSIEQTAPS

>member
-1 MSSTS
+1 
-6 ARRASRSMSES
+6 
-17 KPSKH
+17 
-22 KNFMEIK
+22 MEIK

-34 IRNFRGLVSFEANLE
+34 IRNFRGLVSFDANLE

-88 PVDDEGRII
+88 PVDDAGRII

-102 SVELEMLIDRQPTT
+102 SVELEMLIDGQPTT

-224 QGLTYDLQ
+224 QGLSYDLQ
-232 RTRKELETIPVRLSE
+232 RTRKEQELIPVRLSE

-309 QRAAIEDRI
+309 QRAAIEDRV

-337 EELEAAEERHTAA
+337 EELEATEERHTAA

-415 NERKMKQQDAL
+415 NERKMQQQDAL

-483 WQRLSSEIDQR
+483 WQRLTAEIDQR
-494 MKELEQTTQA
+494 VKELEQTTQA

-526 LQQTIDR
+526 LEQTIDR
-533 SKQIDEYIRREKELQ
+533 SKQIDEYVRREKELQ

-671 KKLNVEQITPS
+671 KKLSVEQITPS

>member
-1 MSSTS
+1 
-6 ARRASRSMSES
+6 
-17 KPSKH
+17 
-22 KNFMEIK
+22 MEIK

-34 IRNFRGLVSFEANLE
+34 IRNFRGLVSFDANFE

-102 SVELEMLIDRQPTT
+102 SVELEMLIDGQPTT

-195 RTLAEIAAKDEEALK
+195 RTLAEIAAKDEEAMK

-224 QGLTYDLQ
+224 QGLSYDLQ
-232 RTRKELETIPVRLSE
+232 RTRKEQETIPVRLSE

-309 QRAAIEDRI
+309 QRAVIEDRI

-415 NERKMKQQDAL
+415 NERKMRQQDAL

-438 RLQDLSAAA
+438 RLQNLSAAA

-517 EGYRKELRL
+517 QAYRKELRL
-526 LQQTIDR
+526 LEQTIDR

-548 KQRTTLS
+548 KWRTTLS
-555 GDIARMQTR
+555 GDVARMQTR

-671 KKLNVEQITPS
+671 KKLSVEQITPS